1 MAEKSISAKTE
12 EIYGRRNEKGK
23 ELKNYQDAEKQLLA
37 IQAAQQA
44 NLRAGKANNLAQF
57 RNTQNL
63 IGAGNVLQQAKP
75 QQTQQ
80 VAVNPQT
87 QQILQKY
94 GANKPG
100 TVTKRMQSRQETPQH
115 ITINNNTT
123 NTTHNQVNAGGGP
136 ATQQVIKPQRDNSN
150 EKFKLWLNN
159 TLARQQEDYARREKD
174 YDKRESSLER
184 DSNKMLRKLGEFS
197 KDMMEKMDPRKI
209 GSTATSQIKS
219 LLFIFGFQYLA
230 SNWAKILKTVS
241 SIESSIKSGLTY
253 IGLYKKNKDGTGNFC
268 FEPGKSQL
276 ALDLKGLFT
285 GHWDKSRLWG
295 TGGISGGSPFNAKDG
310 GVLGGENGLLGG
322 LRKVLFGNLD
332 TGGKDKGLLE
342 LVKEFFVNQ
351 GKKRMAAAKMIEK
364 PDFNLGDIAGTLSNI
379 GDYLGQLLGI
389 FLGDPDEAVRSMMK
403 SKINIT
409 AAQKAWSFTDTKTGE
424 KEDYVD
430 ESGNMHEDVK
440 QGVGAYY
447 KGADSQRGLS
457 LGALDKKGNLR
468 TGDAE
473 GSISQTSDLVLAY
486 EDAVSGKRI
495 DTERV
500 AAGFS
505 RTKDYLAANG
515 NKAAVSSDFLKTYLT
530 DSEIQELEQEGKIK
544 RNVQYRYAIR
554 DVDVQDDNDYYG
566 RIGKEQQKELNDYLA
581 HGIAGAGSAGDVY
594 NFIKDYIPGP
604 QQIIMKAADAL
615 YRMAK
620 GTFSGEKELERLKE
634 VAGNTWGVIW
644 RAALGPFYM
653 MYKAGKGV
661 HDFFYGDSDKPGLG
675 TEKRKVLLS
684 NDQIKS
690 SDVLLANSEYVDEI
704 SQEALD
710 YIQAKYGIDPTLTS
724 STDTRYYDQ
733 VQQSLANVMVS
744 NNKGKYSDSAKD
756 IEVTTADGKKKTV
769 HLTAEEASILENT
782 GYYAGKDADAAK
794 FINEKKY
801 RNQMQIGNDAFSQTV
816 FGWEEARGNGN
827 GGVSTIYHSGIADK
841 AFETTFTDFY
851 KNIDSD
857 DSLKEYLTFS
867 ENDKEGLK
875 WDDHL
880 KFAFTG
886 AGGIAS
892 TYGSTKE
899 LTVKDADGK
908 VQSVK
913 QIFESAKGKSAEE
926 LRNIYD
932 SLARMDFNPGNDAV
946 ELMKKSSPIQKGWT
960 NLFEEIYLRGTG
972 ARHLGSKFK
981 PHKIDF
987 QKLYEDPVG
996 YGNLLINEIMSTFPD
1011 DPKDLWGKIP
1021 DAEYKIKKDKY
1032 TKEIAEK
1039 EEAIKHIKSLVSYFL
1054 SFKNNADE
1062 KLRNQR
1068 KTMIL
1073 SEFSKLIN
1081 SRVEAESTRD
1091 RDLKLA
1097 GEYTTNS
1104 YKRAVASSD
1113 NPMLRISNSSSGG
1126 AVSQELDALNE
1137 WSNEWEKKDEQYSK
1151 DLQENAVTSK
1161 VVSVI
1166 DGLRG
1171 MIGDVKDSFDEYS
1184 EEAKGF
1190 FGEMFNNA
1198 KGVINGFLRNLDYT
1212 KVSMARWP
1220 NGRIIKRDDNLLL
1233 WHCFNS
1239 NNSVEVDFKVKGAD
1253 GRFGAGRLSHR
1264 TDSDKAAGVNVWD
1277 PHTNSE
1283 ENQQLGIAGL
1293 YDRIHSG
1300 QDISGIY
1307 MNGREVGG
1315 IGTPFYAPF
1324 NGYITAVVN
1333 SLSSGSGRQVM
1344 IRQKKEGGTYG
1355 RYSVFVCHLSSVS
1368 KFSLEAFANKTL
1380 VEKGTELGR
1389 MGGSGTKEDSYG
1401 PHFHINILDHDA
1413 GGPFDGPLEGDLPG
1427 IVHGYKG
1434 FLSSIPTVYNAVDPL
1449 FVFCDENVN
1458 SIKNRTLYMSSEKK
1472 VVTVDDANPSK
1483 VDRYKGGDID
1493 MTVAPDGTGNGES
1506 PEGKEEEKGIIDSI
1520 LDYLKEFSMKLMSGD
1535 FKDILGDAKEAAGNI
1550 GDKAKSIYNDFFG
1563 KYRNKSISFRKSSRT
1578 YTGPVTG
1585 EMVNYKNYQKNPG
1598 AVGLGPDG
1606 KLLTETQWRNKVFDM
1621 SGSDPSALHI
1631 GEFLKG
1637 AGNENLKTASEV
1649 GGEAQAVVDSHGGN
1663 TSTTTNAETV
1673 NTTDNSSSSTT
1684 TTTNNT
1690 TLPLPRDI
1698 AATAELKAKEMKRLD
1713 IYGDFNQM
1721 VKDMDKDKDQE
1732 VANNT
1737 AEANEIAK
1745 KVLNAIVISGET
1757 NAAAMDKFIQQQAIG
1772 NAYLST
1778 IKTTN
1783 PSNTCMVGEFP
1794 SLGSLSN
1801 G

>member
-23 ELKNYQDAEKQLLA
+23 EMKNYQDAEKQLLA

-123 NTTHNQVNAGGGP
+123 NTTHNQVNAGGP

-197 KDMMEKMDPRKI
+197 KDMMEKMDPRRI

-230 SNWAKILKTVS
+230 SNWVKILKTVS
-241 SIESSIKSGLTY
+241 SIENSFKRGLAY
-253 IGLYKKNKDGTGNFC
+253 FGLYNLKTHQ
-268 FEPGKSQL
+268 FEFSPGKSQL
-276 ALDLKGLFT
+276 AYDISGLFS
-285 GHWDKSRLWG
+285 GKFLPSPLMISK
-295 TGGISGGSPFNAKDG
+295 GGGGRNAPQI
-310 GVLGGENGLLGG
+310 GGEGGMFSG
-322 LRKVLFGNLD
+322 LRKILFGNID
-332 TGGKDKGLLE
+332 TGGKDKGLVE
-342 LVKEFFVNQ
+342 LIKEFFVNQ
-351 GKKRMAAAKMIEK
+351 GKKRMAAAKMVEK

-389 FLGDPDEAVRSMMK
+389 FLGDPDEAVRSMLK
-403 SKINIT
+403 SKINIS

-468 TGDAE
+468 TSDAE

-486 EDAVSGKRI
+486 EDAVNGKRI

-515 NKAAVSSDFLKTYLT
+515 NKAAVSSDFLKTYLSE
-530 DSEIQELEQEGKIK
+530 SEIQELEQQGKIK

-554 DVDVQDDNDYYG
+554 DVDAQDDNDYYG

-581 HGIAGAGSAGDVY
+581 HGIAGAGTAGDVY

-604 QQIIMKAADAL
+604 QQAIMKAADAL

-620 GTFSGEKELERLKE
+620 GTFNGEQEFENIKK
-634 VAGNTWGVIW
+634 VAGDTWGVIW

-690 SDVLLANSEYVDEI
+690 GDVLLANSEYVDEI

-710 YIQAKYGIDPTLTS
+710 YIQAKLGIDPSLTS
-724 STDTRYYDQ
+724 STDTRYFDQ
-733 VQQSLANVMVS
+733 VQQSLANVWVS
-744 NNKGKYSDSAKD
+744 NNKGKYSNSAKD

-769 HLTAEEASILENT
+769 HLNDEEASILENT
-782 GYYAGKDADAAK
+782 GYYAGKDSDAAR
-794 FINEKKY
+794 FINEKGY
-801 RNQMQIGNDAFSQTV
+801 RNQMQIGENAFSQNV
-816 FGWEEARGNGN
+816 FGWEETESSGYT
-827 GGVSTIYHSGIADK
+827 STHHSGIAEK
-841 AFETTFTDFY
+841 SIESTLSDFY
-851 KNIDSD
+851 QNIDSD
-857 DSLKEYLTFS
+857 ESLKQYLTYS
-867 ENDKEGLK
+867 ENDPDGLK
-875 WDDHL
+875 WDDKL
-880 KFAFTG
+880 AFSLTG

-892 TYGSTKE
+892 AAGSSKDIV
-899 LTVKDADGK
+899 VKDAEGN
-908 VQSVK
+908 VQNLK
-913 QIFESAKGKSAEE
+913 QIFESSKGKSAEE
-926 LRNIYD
+926 LRKIYD
-932 SLARMDFNPGNDAV
+932 SLARMDFNPNNDAL
-946 ELMKKSSPIQKGWT
+946 ELMMKSSPIQRGWT

-1021 DAEYKIKKDKY
+1021 DAEYKKKKDDY
-1032 TKEIAEK
+1032 TKSTAEK

-1068 KTMIL
+1068 KTMFL

-1081 SRVEAESTRD
+1081 SRIEAESTRSK
-1091 RDLKLA
+1091 DLKLA
-1097 GEYTTNS
+1097 GEYTNDS

-1113 NPMLRISNSSSGG
+1113 NNMLRMSYSTSGG
-1126 AVSQELDALNE
+1126 AVSKELDAINAWNE
-1137 WSNEWEKKDEQYSK
+1137 EWEKKDEQYSK

-1161 VVSVI
+1161 VVSMI
-1166 DGLRG
+1166 DGIKG
-1171 MIGDVKDSFDEYS
+1171 VIGGVTDSFDEYS
-1184 EEAKGF
+1184 EEAKGY
-1190 FGEMFNNA
+1190 FGKLFNDA

-1212 KVSMARWP
+1212 KVSMTRWP

-1233 WHCFNS
+1233 WHCFNG
-1239 NNSVEVDFKVKGAD
+1239 NNTVEVDFMVKGAS

-1264 TDSDKAAGVNVWD
+1264 TDSDKAANVNVWD

-1283 ENQQLGIAGL
+1283 ENKQLGIAGL

-1307 MNGREVGG
+1307 MNSREVGG

-1368 KFSLEAFANKTL
+1368 KFAIEAFANKTI

-1401 PHFHINILDHDA
+1401 PHFHVNILDHDA

-1434 FLSSIPTVYNAVDPL
+1434 FLPSIPTVYNAVDPL
-1449 FVFCDENVN
+1449 FVFCDEKGD

-1472 VVTVDDANPSK
+1472 VVTVDEANPSK
-1483 VDRYKGGDID
+1483 VDRYKGGDVD
-1493 MTVAPDGTGNGES
+1493 MTAAPEGTGDGES

-1673 NTTDNSSSSTT
+1673 NTTDNSSTT

-1690 TLPLPRDI
+1690 LPLPRDV
-1698 AATAELKAKEMKRLD
+1698 AATAELKAKEMKRLN

-1732 VANNT
+1732 VADNT
-1737 AEANEIAK
+1737 AKANELTE

-1778 IKTTN
+1778 LKTTN
-1783 PSNTCMVGEFP
+1783 PGNTCMVSEFP